1 MKILFILGFANPFP
15 GAGWTR
21 IGFFAEDWS
30 NKGNAIEVQGAFNY
44 ALLQKKGFIFD
55 SQTCCPGGKT
65 A

>member
-30 NKGNAIEVQGAFNY
+30 RKSHMIDFLGAFNY
-44 ALLQKKGFIFD
+44 KAFSKKGVKK
-55 SQTCCPGGKT
+55 S
-65 A
+65 